1 MKRDI
6 YQALI
11 SDAAQGRAA
20 MSGILLFAAGLAACG
35 SRRDGEAV
43 PGCQVFNAAGA
54 CRTAVPDAKI
64 ATFGCY
70 YKNLQ

>member
-20 MSGILLFAAGLAACG
+20 MSGFLLFAAGPAACG
-35 SRRDGEAV
+35 SCREGEAT
-43 PGCQVFNAAGA
+43 PGGQVFYAAGA
-54 CRTAVPDAKI
+54 CRTAVPDAKL
-64 ATFGCY
+64 ATFGDY
-70 YKNLQ
+70 RRNLQ